1 MKRLLKHPEHSGGG
15 PAAAVPVEAS
25 LGAVLRRRVADFC
38 ELAKLRIS
46 VLVLLVTAIGFCVAA
61 PGPINVAQLIHTLL
75 GTGLVAI
82 AANTL
87 NQVWERRFDAMML
100 RTRNRPIPSGRL
112 SPWEGVLFGVSCGVT
127 GTAYLWLLA
136 SPPAASLA
144 AVTFLLYVFVYTPLK
159 RRTVHNTL
167 VGAVPGALPPVIGYA
182 AATGRIDAVALMLF
196 GIVFVWQLPHFFAIA
211 WMYREDYA
219 RGGFRMLSVV
229 DPTGRATRRQ
239 TLAYTALLIA
249 VSLAPAVGGFAGPAF
264 AIGAAAL
271 GAALFAVA
279 WQMADQLSAV
289 TARRMLLATVV
300 YLPAVMLLLLMY
312 RST

>member
-1 MKRLLKHPEHSGGG
+1 MKKLLKHPEHAGGG

-25 LGAVLRRRVADFC
+25 LGALIRRRVADFC

-46 VLVLLVTAIGFCVAA
+46 VLVLLVTAIGYCVAA
-61 PGPINVAQLIHTLL
+61 PGPVNVAKLIHTLL

-87 NQVWERRFDAMML
+87 NQVWERRYDAMMH

-112 SPWEGVLFGVSCGVT
+112 SPWEGLVFGVSCCLT
-127 GTAYLWLLA
+127 GTAYLGLLA
-136 SPPAASLA
+136 SPLAAALA
-144 AVTFLLYVFVYTPLK
+144 AVTFVLYVFVYTPLK

-167 VGAVPGALPPVIGYA
+167 IGAVPGALPPVIGYA
-182 AATGRIDAVALMLF
+182 AATGRVDAVALMLF

-249 VSLAPAVGGFAGPAF
+249 VSLAPAIGGFAGPAF
-264 AIGAAAL
+264 AIGAAAF

>member
-1 MKRLLKHPEHSGGG
+1 MKKLLKHPEHTGGG
-15 PAAAVPVEAS
+15 SAAAVPVEAS
-25 LGAVLRRRVADFC
+25 LGALIRRRAADFC

-46 VLVLLVTAIGFCVAA
+46 VLVLLVTAIGYCVA
-61 PGPINVAQLIHTLL
+61 GDSPIDSVHLLHTLL

-112 SPWEGVLFGVSCGVT
+112 SPLEGMIFGAACCIAGAV
-127 GTAYLWLLA
+127 YLWLLA
-136 SPPAASLA
+136 APLA
-144 AVTFLLYVFVYTPLK
+144 AALAAITFFLYVFVYTPLK

-167 VGAVPGALPPVIGYA
+167 IGAVPGALPPVIGYA
-182 AATGRIDAVALMLF
+182 AATGRIDTLAVMLF

-239 TLAYTALLIA
+239 TLGYTMLLIA
-249 VSLAPAVGGFAGPAF
+249 VSLAPAFAGFAGPAF

-271 GAALFAVA
+271 GTALLAVA

-300 YLPAVMLLLLMY
+300 YLPAVMSLLLMY
-312 RST
+312 RTS

>member
-1 MKRLLKHPEHSGGG
+1 MKKVLKHPDHSGGG
-15 PAAAVPVEAS
+15 SAAAVPVDAS
-25 LGAVLRRRVADFC
+25 LGSLLRRRAADFC

-46 VLVLLVTAIGFCVAA
+46 ILVLLVTAIGYCVA
-61 PGPINVAQLIHTLL
+61 GDSPIDSVRLLHTLL

-87 NQVWERRFDAMML
+87 NQVWERRYDAMMH

-112 SPWEGVLFGVSCGVT
+112 SALEGFIFGVWCCVA
-127 GTAYLWLLA
+127 GTVYLWLLA
-136 SPPAASLA
+136 SPLAAALA

-167 VGAVPGALPPVIGYA
+167 IGAVPGALPPVIGYA
-182 AATGRIDAVALMLF
+182 AATGRIDALAVMLF

-211 WMYREDYA
+211 WMYREDYS

-239 TLAYTALLIA
+239 TLAYTVLLIA
-249 VSLAPAVGGFAGPAF
+249 VSLAPALAGFAGPAF
-264 AIGAAAL
+264 SIGAAAL
-271 GAALFAVA
+271 GAALLAVA
-279 WQMADQLSAV
+279 KQMADQLSAV

-312 RST
+312 RTT